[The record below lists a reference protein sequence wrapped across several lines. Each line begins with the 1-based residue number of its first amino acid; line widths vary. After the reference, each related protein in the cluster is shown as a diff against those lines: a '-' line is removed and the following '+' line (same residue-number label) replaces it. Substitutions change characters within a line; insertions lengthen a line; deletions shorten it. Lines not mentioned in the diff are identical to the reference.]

1 MPLPV
6 VAWTTD
12 VPVTAKSLNTAL
24 YTTTG
29 DLNAPTGILW
39 HAQRY
44 ITLEVLSSLAAGGL
58 MLFTGSTTGTRN
70 IIGAGNSGVS
80 NPGIALVD
88 NAGYYGE
95 TSDAAFWQCAYT
107 FKPAIPGGVG
117 DGVTAGG
124 WTILC
129 HFITVANG
137 GSSTIDGI
145 GADMD
150 AGGTVVCSGARQKL
164 NFANDA
170 CAFFLDLQNVT
181 GKVWQPSVNIIDS
194 ASGSSEPRVNS
205 TDSSGETPRF
215 FTIWAGISTNA
226 SGYGTPALPA
236 PYTGPYTSATT
247 VGTSG
252 SDTVDLNGTN
262 GIQDPVNF
270 LMNPP
275 LFRGHLLSSQS
286 ITNNSATA
294 VTLSGTADVD
304 NYSGWVAS
312 TYTVQRAGL
321 YLCHGVVPFAANSTG
336 TRRCGLKIN
345 GGTTYWGPG
354 YAAIVAGETIATKTQ
369 VFSLQANDTV
379 QLICEQNSGG
389 SLALAVGDQSRIF
402 MTWLCIDGVPSTL
415 WTPPDT
421 TFRWTSGTPGTS
433 LPGLMQTHLA
443 NDLNFLVN
451 RPYLMAYQ
459 TQPQSGFA
467 DNSWNTV
474 VLDTLAGIIHSD
486 NGDNYSGWTS
496 GSSNE
501 YVAQVAGW
509 YLVVMEVVSTFP
521 SGSAQSLRA
530 GILTSTSGGRTPSST
545 PDRYQELFPSQSSWE
560 PQATAVGL
568 YYLEVGESITP
579 QIYAQNYGGTFGTA
593 TNAGVASHIEVC
605 WVSNLQRVNLLSLF
619 VGSLIIPYAH
629 AASRLLAVRVHVG
642 VLRRHLVTI
651 CALPI
656 AFSLASL
663 PAALDVDP
671 ARDRFEVVRVHASMD
686 PAQVV

>member
-6 VAWTTD
+6 VAWTENT
-12 VPVTAKSLNTAL
+12 PLTAKSLNIAL

-44 ITLEVLSSLAAGGL
+44 ITLETLSSLGAGGL
-58 MLFTGSTTGTRN
+58 MLFTGSPSGARN

-88 NAGYYGE
+88 NAGYYGQ
-95 TSDAAFWQCAYT
+95 TSDNTFWLCAYT
-107 FKPAIPGGVG
+107 FTPAIPGGTG
-117 DGVTAGG
+117 DGVTPGG

-150 AGGTVVCSGARQKL
+150 AGGSVVCSGARQKL
-164 NFANDA
+164 NFNNDA
-170 CAFFLDLQNVT
+170 CAFFLDLQNST
-181 GKVWQPSVNIIDS
+181 GKTWQPSITVVDS
-194 ASGSSEPRVNS
+194 ASGPALPRVNS

-215 FTIWAGISTNA
+215 FTVWAGISDFGISPA
-226 SGYGTPALPA
+226 YGQPALPA

-262 GIQDPVNF
+262 GVQDPVNF

-286 ITNNSATA
+286 IANNSAA
-294 VTLSGTADVD
+294 GVTLSGTADVD
-304 NYSGWVAS
+304 NYGGWTAS

-321 YLCHGVVPFAANSTG
+321 YLCHGVVPFSANSTG

-345 GGTTYWGPG
+345 SGTTYWGPG

-369 VFSLQANDTV
+369 IFSLQVGDTV
-379 QLICEQNSGG
+379 SLECEQNSGG
-389 SLALAVGDQSRIF
+389 ALALASGDQARIF
-402 MTWLCIDGVPSTL
+402 MTWLCIEGTPSTL

-421 TFRWTSGTPGTS
+421 TFRWTAGTPGTS

-459 TQPQSGFA
+459 TQAQSGFS

-474 VLDTLAGIIHSD
+474 TMDTVAGIIHSD
-486 NGDNYSGWTS
+486 TGDNYSGWTS

-501 YVAQVAGW
+501 YVAQAAGW

-530 GILTSTSGGRTPSST
+530 GILTSTSGGRTPSAT

-560 PQATAVGL
+560 PAATAIGL
-568 YYLEVGESITP
+568 YYLAAGESVTP
-579 QIYAQNYGGTFGTA
+579 QIYAQNYGGTFGTQ
-593 TNAGVASHIEVC
+593 TNTGVNSHIEAV
-605 WVSNLQRVNLLSLF
+605 WISN
-619 VGSLIIPYAH
+619 
-629 AASRLLAVRVHVG
+629 
-642 VLRRHLVTI
+642 
-651 CALPI
+651 
-656 AFSLASL
+656 
-663 PAALDVDP
+663 
-671 ARDRFEVVRVHASMD
+671 
-686 PAQVV
+686 